1 MDDAQWQKLI
11 AECKAY
17 LNTRYDLLRLSLL
30 EKLSRIFGLVLMA
43 MVSIL
48 LVFTMLAFVALALV
62 FVLAQWV
69 PMWAACLIMGG
80 VFLLQLILAVVFR
93 KRLFINPVVGALS
106 AILFAQD
113 DQTEKEAQDD

>member
-17 LNTRYDLLRLSLL
+17 LSTRYDLLRLSLL

-43 MVSIL
+43 LVSIL
-48 LVFTMLAFVALALV
+48 LVFTMLAFVTLALV

-80 VFLLQLILAVVFR
+80 VFLLQLILAIVFR